1 MRSAIALIWL
11 SLFWTL
17 LCFVFY
23 RDRELII
30 QASVPVWIAAA
41 VVWSVYMAVT
51 AAIPSGW
58 WRRGVMPRA
67 RKRAASKQ
75 PSRPGG
81 TRRTPRASTAKTR
94 KRSS

>member
-17 LCFVFY
+17 LCFLFY

-30 QASVPVWIAAA
+30 QASLPVWIASAA
-41 VVWSVYMAVT
+41 AWIFYRIVT
-51 AAIPSGW
+51 AVLPSGW
-58 WRRGVMPRA
+58 WRRGGKPRA

-75 PSRPGG
+75 PSRSGG
-81 TRRTPRASTAKTR
+81 SRRTARSSPAKPR

>member
-17 LCFVFY
+17 LCFLFY

-30 QASVPVWIAAA
+30 QASLPVWIAAVA
-41 VVWSVYMAVT
+41 AWVIYMAVST
-51 AAIPSGW
+51 AVLPGRR
-58 WRRGVMPRA
+58 RRGVKPRA

-81 TRRTPRASTAKTR
+81 ARRAPRASTATPR

>member
-17 LCFVFY
+17 LCFLFY

-30 QASVPVWIAAA
+30 QASLPVWIAAA
-41 VVWSVYMAVT
+41 AVWVIYVAASTAVL
-51 AAIPSGW
+51 SSR
-58 WRRGVMPRA
+58 WRRGVRTRV

-81 TRRTPRASTAKTR
+81 ARRASTANPR

>member
-17 LCFVFY
+17 LCFLFY

-30 QASVPVWIAAA
+30 QASLPVWIAAVA
-41 VVWSVYMAVT
+41 AWVIYMAVS
-51 AAIPSGW
+51 AAVPSGW
-58 WRRGVMPRA
+58 WRRGGKPRA
-67 RKRAASKQ
+67 SKRAASKQ
-75 PSRPGG
+75 ASRAGG
-81 TRRTPRASTAKTR
+81 ARRPARASSAKPR

>member
-1 MRSAIALIWL
+1 MRSAIGLIWL

-17 LCFVFY
+17 LCFLFY

-30 QASVPVWIAAA
+30 QASLPVWVASAIA
-41 VVWSVYMAVT
+41 WIVYRMVT

-58 WRRGVMPRA
+58 WRRKARAGA
-67 RKRAASKQ
+67 RKKAA
-75 PSRPGG
+75 
-81 TRRTPRASTAKTR
+81 TRRSSAPKPR

>member
-17 LCFVFY
+17 LCFLFY

-30 QASVPVWIAAA
+30 QASLPVWIAAA
-41 VVWSVYMAVT
+41 VAWTVYVAVT
-51 AAIPSGW
+51 AAVPSRW
-58 WRRGVMPRA
+58 WRRGVKPRA

-75 PSRPGG
+75 PSRTGG
-81 TRRTPRASTAKTR
+81 ARRTPRASSAKPR
-94 KRSS
+94 KRPS